1 MAQDTPKDNAG
12 FTLPAP
18 ASAPPAAD
26 APAAGA
32 AATTATTEPAP
43 ALDPASTTDTS
54 SRDTLIGGVV
64 LLLLLLLLLLLVLV
78 STAARRRGFYGSA
91 GPWIGGGMGG
101 GWGGGFGIG
110 GAVLLIL
117 FVAFFFAKNPYA
129 NGLVAKRVPPNKANA
144 SGWWLF
150 IFLAS
155 LATGV
160 VLAAV
165 NAHKFLAPL
174 FMGPLVLV
182 GLVALLLTFTSSRR

>member
-12 FTLPAP
+12 FTLP
-18 ASAPPAAD
+18 PPAAEPATPATPVTA
-26 APAAGA
+26 APATSASVE
-32 AATTATTEPAP
+32 TAP
-43 ALDPASTTDTS
+43 ALDQVGATDTS
-54 SRDTLIGGVV
+54 SRDTL
-64 LLLLLLLLLLLVLV
+64 
-78 STAARRRGFYGSA
+78 
-91 GPWIGGGMGG
+91 
-101 GWGGGFGIG
+101 IG

-117 FVAFFFAKNPYA
+117 FVAFFFAKNAYA
-129 NGLVAKRVPPNKANA
+129 NGLVAKRVSPNKANA

-155 LATGV
+155 LATAV

-182 GLVALLLTFTSSRR
+182 GLVALVLTFTSSKN

>member
-18 ASAPPAAD
+18 VSAPASAPPAGD
-26 APAAGA
+26 APAASA
-32 AATTATTEPAP
+32 AATTEPAP
-43 ALDPASTTDTS
+43 AFDAAATTDTS
-54 SRDTLIGGVV
+54 SRDTLVGGVV
-64 LLLLLLLLLLLVLV
+64 LLLL
-78 STAARRRGFYGSA
+78 F
-91 GPWIGGGMGG
+91 I
-101 GWGGGFGIG
+101 
-110 GAVLLIL
+110 
-117 FVAFFFAKNPYA
+117 AFFFAKNAYA

-144 SGWWLF
+144 AGWWLF

>member
-12 FTLPAP
+12 FTLPVP
-18 ASAPPAAD
+18 ASAPPAVD

-32 AATTATTEPAP
+32 AATTATIEPAP

-64 LLLLLLLLLLLVLV
+64 LLLL
-78 STAARRRGFYGSA
+78 F
-91 GPWIGGGMGG
+91 I
-101 GWGGGFGIG
+101 
-110 GAVLLIL
+110 
-117 FVAFFFAKNPYA
+117 AFFFAKNAYA

>member
-18 ASAPPAAD
+18 VSAPASAPPAA
-26 APAAGA
+26 AG

-43 ALDPASTTDTS
+43 ALDAAGTTDTS
-54 SRDTLIGGVV
+54 SRDTLVGGVV
-64 LLLLLLLLLLLVLV
+64 LLLL
-78 STAARRRGFYGSA
+78 F
-91 GPWIGGGMGG
+91 I
-101 GWGGGFGIG
+101 
-110 GAVLLIL
+110 
-117 FVAFFFAKNPYA
+117 AFFFAKNAYA

>member
-18 ASAPPAAD
+18 VSAPASAPPAAD
-26 APAAGA
+26 AAGA
-32 AATTATTEPAP
+32 SASATTATTEPAP

-54 SRDTLIGGVV
+54 SRDTLVGGVV
-64 LLLLLLLLLLLVLV
+64 LLLL
-78 STAARRRGFYGSA
+78 F
-91 GPWIGGGMGG
+91 I
-101 GWGGGFGIG
+101 
-110 GAVLLIL
+110 
-117 FVAFFFAKNPYA
+117 AFFFAKNAYA

-174 FMGPLVLV
+174 FMAPLVLV

>member
-54 SRDTLIGGVV
+54 SRDTRIGGVV
-64 LLLLLLLLLLLVLV
+64 LLLL
-78 STAARRRGFYGSA
+78 F
-91 GPWIGGGMGG
+91 I
-101 GWGGGFGIG
+101 
-110 GAVLLIL
+110 
-117 FVAFFFAKNPYA
+117 AFFFAKNAYA

>member
-1 MAQDTPKDNAG
+1 MAQATPKDNAG

-18 ASAPPAAD
+18 VAAPASAPPAAD
-26 APAAGA
+26 AAGA
-32 AATTATTEPAP
+32 SASATTATTEPAP

-54 SRDTLIGGVV
+54 SRDTLVGGVV
-64 LLLLLLLLLLLVLV
+64 LLLL
-78 STAARRRGFYGSA
+78 F
-91 GPWIGGGMGG
+91 I
-101 GWGGGFGIG
+101 
-110 GAVLLIL
+110 
-117 FVAFFFAKNPYA
+117 AFFFAKNAYA

>member
-12 FTLPAP
+12 FTLPVP

-26 APAAGA
+26 TPAAGA
-32 AATTATTEPAP
+32 AATTATIEPAP

-64 LLLLLLLLLLLVLV
+64 LLLL
-78 STAARRRGFYGSA
+78 F
-91 GPWIGGGMGG
+91 I
-101 GWGGGFGIG
+101 
-110 GAVLLIL
+110 
-117 FVAFFFAKNPYA
+117 AFFFAKNAYA

>member
-12 FTLPAP
+12 FTLPVP

-32 AATTATTEPAP
+32 AAATATIEPAP

-64 LLLLLLLLLLLVLV
+64 LLLL
-78 STAARRRGFYGSA
+78 F
-91 GPWIGGGMGG
+91 I
-101 GWGGGFGIG
+101 
-110 GAVLLIL
+110 
-117 FVAFFFAKNPYA
+117 AFFFAKNAYA

>member
-1 MAQDTPKDNAG
+1 MAQDTPKDNTG
-12 FTLPAP
+12 FTLPSPSPVPAPVP

-26 APAAGA
+26 AFAASGS
-32 AATTATTEPAP
+32 TESVPT
-43 ALDPASTTDTS
+43 LDSASMTDTS
-54 SRDTLIGGVV
+54 SRDTLLGGVV
-64 LLLLLLLLLLLVLV
+64 LLLL
-78 STAARRRGFYGSA
+78 F
-91 GPWIGGGMGG
+91 I
-101 GWGGGFGIG
+101 
-110 GAVLLIL
+110 
-117 FVAFFFAKNPYA
+117 AFFFAKNAYA

>member
-26 APAAGA
+26 TPAAGA
-32 AATTATTEPAP
+32 ATTTATTEPAP

-64 LLLLLLLLLLLVLV
+64 LLLL
-78 STAARRRGFYGSA
+78 F
-91 GPWIGGGMGG
+91 I
-101 GWGGGFGIG
+101 
-110 GAVLLIL
+110 
-117 FVAFFFAKNPYA
+117 AFFFAKNAYA

>member
-12 FTLPAP
+12 FTLP
-18 ASAPPAAD
+18 PPAAE
-26 APAAGA
+26 PATPATPDTA
-32 AATTATTEPAP
+32 VPATTASVETAP
-43 ALDPASTTDTS
+43 ALDQVGATDTS
-54 SRDTLIGGVV
+54 SRDTL
-64 LLLLLLLLLLLVLV
+64 
-78 STAARRRGFYGSA
+78 
-91 GPWIGGGMGG
+91 
-101 GWGGGFGIG
+101 IG

-117 FVAFFFAKNPYA
+117 FVAFFFAKNAYA
-129 NGLVAKRVPPNKANA
+129 NGLVAKRVSPNKANA

-155 LATGV
+155 LATAV

-182 GLVALLLTFTSSRR
+182 GLVALVLTFTSSRN

>member
-18 ASAPPAAD
+18 VTAPASAPPAAD
-26 APAAGA
+26 ASAAA
-32 AATTATTEPAP
+32 SATTATTEAAP
-43 ALDPASTTDTS
+43 AFDAAGTTDTS
-54 SRDTLIGGVV
+54 SRDTLVGGVV
-64 LLLLLLLLLLLVLV
+64 LLLL
-78 STAARRRGFYGSA
+78 F
-91 GPWIGGGMGG
+91 I
-101 GWGGGFGIG
+101 
-110 GAVLLIL
+110 
-117 FVAFFFAKNPYA
+117 AFFFAKNAYA

>member
-26 APAAGA
+26 ASAAA
-32 AATTATTEPAP
+32 SAATTTATIEAAP
-43 ALDPASTTDTS
+43 ALDAAGTTDTS

-64 LLLLLLLLLLLVLV
+64 LLLL
-78 STAARRRGFYGSA
+78 F
-91 GPWIGGGMGG
+91 I
-101 GWGGGFGIG
+101 
-110 GAVLLIL
+110 
-117 FVAFFFAKNPYA
+117 AFFFAKNAYA

>member
-32 AATTATTEPAP
+32 ATTTATTEPAP

-64 LLLLLLLLLLLVLV
+64 LLLL
-78 STAARRRGFYGSA
+78 F
-91 GPWIGGGMGG
+91 I
-101 GWGGGFGIG
+101 
-110 GAVLLIL
+110 
-117 FVAFFFAKNPYA
+117 AFFFAKNAYA

>member
-18 ASAPPAAD
+18 VAAPASAPPAGD
-26 APAAGA
+26 ASAAGA
-32 AATTATTEPAP
+32 ASTATTEPAP
-43 ALDPASTTDTS
+43 AFDAAATTDTS

-64 LLLLLLLLLLLVLV
+64 LLLL
-78 STAARRRGFYGSA
+78 
-91 GPWIGGGMGG
+91 
-101 GWGGGFGIG
+101 
-110 GAVLLIL
+110 
-117 FVAFFFAKNPYA
+117 FVAFFFAKNAYA

>member
-12 FTLPAP
+12 FTLPPPASTPPDADAPGAP
-18 ASAPPAAD
+18 ASAA
-26 APAAGA
+26 
-32 AATTATTEPAP
+32 TATTEAAP
-43 ALDPASTTDTS
+43 AFDAAATTDTS
-54 SRDTLIGGVV
+54 SRDTLVGGVV
-64 LLLLLLLLLLLVLV
+64 LLLL
-78 STAARRRGFYGSA
+78 F
-91 GPWIGGGMGG
+91 I
-101 GWGGGFGIG
+101 
-110 GAVLLIL
+110 
-117 FVAFFFAKNPYA
+117 AFFFAKNAYA

>member
-26 APAAGA
+26 APTASA
-32 AATTATTEPAP
+32 AANTATTEAAP

-54 SRDTLIGGVV
+54 SRDTLVGGVV
-64 LLLLLLLLLLLVLV
+64 LLLL
-78 STAARRRGFYGSA
+78 F
-91 GPWIGGGMGG
+91 I
-101 GWGGGFGIG
+101 
-110 GAVLLIL
+110 
-117 FVAFFFAKNPYA
+117 AFFFAKNAYA

-182 GLVALLLTFTSSRR
+182 GLVALVLTFTSSRN

>member
-18 ASAPPAAD
+18 ASVPPAAD
-26 APAAGA
+26 ASAAA
-32 AATTATTEPAP
+32 SATTATTEPAP

-54 SRDTLIGGVV
+54 SRDTLVGGVV
-64 LLLLLLLLLLLVLV
+64 LLLL
-78 STAARRRGFYGSA
+78 F
-91 GPWIGGGMGG
+91 I
-101 GWGGGFGIG
+101 
-110 GAVLLIL
+110 
-117 FVAFFFAKNPYA
+117 AFFFAKNAYA

>member
-1 MAQDTPKDNAG
+1 
-12 FTLPAP
+12 
-18 ASAPPAAD
+18 
-26 APAAGA
+26 
-32 AATTATTEPAP
+32 
-43 ALDPASTTDTS
+43 
-54 SRDTLIGGVV
+54 GGVV
-64 LLLLLLLLLLLVLV
+64 LLLL
-78 STAARRRGFYGSA
+78 F
-91 GPWIGGGMGG
+91 I
-101 GWGGGFGIG
+101 
-110 GAVLLIL
+110 
-117 FVAFFFAKNPYA
+117 AFFFAKNAYA

>member
-1 MAQDTPKDNAG
+1 MAQDTPKDNSG

-26 APAAGA
+26 APGA
-32 AATTATTEPAP
+32 PASTTATTEAAP
-43 ALDPASTTDTS
+43 ALDAAATTDTS

-64 LLLLLLLLLLLVLV
+64 LLLL
-78 STAARRRGFYGSA
+78 
-91 GPWIGGGMGG
+91 
-101 GWGGGFGIG
+101 
-110 GAVLLIL
+110 
-117 FVAFFFAKNPYA
+117 FVAFFFAKNAYA

>member
-12 FTLPAP
+12 FTLPVP

-43 ALDPASTTDTS
+43 ALDPVSTTDTS

-64 LLLLLLLLLLLVLV
+64 LLLL
-78 STAARRRGFYGSA
+78 F
-91 GPWIGGGMGG
+91 I
-101 GWGGGFGIG
+101 
-110 GAVLLIL
+110 
-117 FVAFFFAKNPYA
+117 AFFFAKNAYA

>member
-1 MAQDTPKDNAG
+1 MAQDTPKDNTG

-26 APAAGA
+26 ASAAGA
-32 AATTATTEPAP
+32 TASATTEPAP
-43 ALDPASTTDTS
+43 AFDAAGTTDTS
-54 SRDTLIGGVV
+54 SRDTLVGGVV
-64 LLLLLLLLLLLVLV
+64 LLLL
-78 STAARRRGFYGSA
+78 F
-91 GPWIGGGMGG
+91 I
-101 GWGGGFGIG
+101 
-110 GAVLLIL
+110 
-117 FVAFFFAKNPYA
+117 AFFFAKNAYA

>member
-18 ASAPPAAD
+18 VAAPASAPPAAD
-26 APAAGA
+26 ASAAGA
-32 AATTATTEPAP
+32 ASTATTEPAP
-43 ALDPASTTDTS
+43 AFDAAATTDTS

-64 LLLLLLLLLLLVLV
+64 LLLL
-78 STAARRRGFYGSA
+78 
-91 GPWIGGGMGG
+91 
-101 GWGGGFGIG
+101 
-110 GAVLLIL
+110 
-117 FVAFFFAKNPYA
+117 FVAFA

>member
-1 MAQDTPKDNAG
+1 MAQDTPKDNTG
-12 FTLPAP
+12 FTLPAPVTAP

-26 APAAGA
+26 ASA
-32 AATTATTEPAP
+32 AASAATGTTEPAP
-43 ALDPASTTDTS
+43 AFDAAGTTDTS

-64 LLLLLLLLLLLVLV
+64 LLLL
-78 STAARRRGFYGSA
+78 F
-91 GPWIGGGMGG
+91 I
-101 GWGGGFGIG
+101 
-110 GAVLLIL
+110 
-117 FVAFFFAKNPYA
+117 AFFFAKNAYA

-174 FMGPLVLV
+174 FMAPLVLV

>member
-1 MAQDTPKDNAG
+1 MAQDTPKDNTG
-12 FTLPAP
+12 FILPAP

-26 APAAGA
+26 APAAS
-32 AATTATTEPAP
+32 AATSTATTEAAP
-43 ALDPASTTDTS
+43 AFDTAGTTDTS
-54 SRDTLIGGVV
+54 SRDTLVGGMV
-64 LLLLLLLLLLLVLV
+64 LLLL
-78 STAARRRGFYGSA
+78 F
-91 GPWIGGGMGG
+91 I
-101 GWGGGFGIG
+101 
-110 GAVLLIL
+110 
-117 FVAFFFAKNPYA
+117 AFFFAKNAYA